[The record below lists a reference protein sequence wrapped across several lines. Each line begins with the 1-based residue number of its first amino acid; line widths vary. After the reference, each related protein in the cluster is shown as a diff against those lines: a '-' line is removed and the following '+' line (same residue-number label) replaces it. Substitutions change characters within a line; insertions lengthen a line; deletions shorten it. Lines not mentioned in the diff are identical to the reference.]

1 MLHKLLGFFLIIFGG
16 IWSIKPTLLQ
26 RFIQKKSLKKIR
38 RILFWLLLFFGAYC
52 VSIAISLKGLVSK
65 FGVFLLGIFIIIRG
79 FSFLKAKISEK
90 VVQKLSAV
98 PLSRFR
104 IFACLLLCMGVVLFK
119 MN

>member
-16 IWSIKPTLLQ
+16 IWSLKPALLQ

-38 RILFWLLLFFGAYC
+38 RILFGLLLFFGAYC
-52 VSIAISLKGLVSK
+52 VSIAISIQ
-65 FGVFLLGIFIIIRG
+65 GIFAKLAVFFIGIVAIFKG
-79 FSFLKAKISEK
+79 FSFLKAKASEK
-90 VVQKLSAV
+90 IVEKLSAV

-104 IFACLLLCMGVVLFK
+104 IFAFLLFCLGIYLFK